1 MDPIYSYALKTTIN
15 EIKSVSP
22 QVTNAFIFCKDG
34 EIVAQDDNTNEE
46 TIKNSIAF
54 FNELTENTDVFGRL
68 ESFTVQCSNGQVT
81 FIPCIKDFYLATVSS
96 REIDE
101 KIFYAL
107 TKVLVPTIIKLISQ
121 LTDSSE
127 SQLIFLEKPKPKA
140 PAKQV
145 EPEPEI
151 QTIPPVETKQ
161 VEKQIVE
168 PEPKPVE
175 QQEKT
180 PEIILEPT
188 LPKASVH
195 QLMVDKTSG
204 ILSSSDTV
212 RIDCGIVDGW
222 NETYEGRNISRVIVE
237 TLKMKKLECKV
248 KPMKDTTIKG
258 IIQIPEKILQALE
271 ISKGELVMINPVI
284 ES

>member
-46 TIKNSIAF
+46 TINRSIAL
-54 FNELTENTDVFGRL
+54 FNELAENTDVFGRL
-68 ESFTVQCSNGQVT
+68 ESFTVQCSSGQVT

-107 TKVLVPTIIKLISQ
+107 TRVLVPTIIKLISQ

-127 SQLIFLEKPKPKA
+127 AQLIFLEKPKPKTF
-140 PAKQV
+140 PKQV

-151 QTIPPVETKQ
+151 QPTMPEETKQ
-161 VEKQIVE
+161 IEKQIVE
-168 PEPKPVE
+168 PEPEPVK
-175 QQEKT
+175 QPEKT
-180 PEIILEPT
+180 PEPILEPT

-195 QLMVDKTSG
+195 QLMVDKSSG

-212 RIDCGIVDGW
+212 RIDCGIVEGW
-222 NETYEGRNISRVIVE
+222 SETYEGKNISKVIVE
-237 TLKMKKLECKV
+237 TLKMKKIECKV
-248 KPMKDTTIKG
+248 KPMKDTTVKG
-258 IIQIPEKILQALE
+258 IIQIPEKILQVLE
-271 ISKGELVMINPVI
+271 ISKGELVMITPI
-284 ES
+284 IKS